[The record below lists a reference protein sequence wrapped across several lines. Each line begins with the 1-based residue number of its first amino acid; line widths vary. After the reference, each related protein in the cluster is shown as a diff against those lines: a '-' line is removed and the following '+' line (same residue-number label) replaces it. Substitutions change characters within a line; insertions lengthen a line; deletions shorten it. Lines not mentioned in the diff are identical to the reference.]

1 MQRGWAQPAPLG
13 RIDGGQGA
21 TESTNWSGYV
31 ASGTGAKFS
40 LVSGSWT
47 VPTVRPGPAGYSS
60 SWVGIDGT
68 STQDLIQA
76 GTEQDWGPQGV
87 VYYAWYELLPASAM
101 YLGPVYPND
110 QVNVRIIKAGPGTWT
125 IDVYDLTQHTTW
137 AGAVSYSVPGDSA
150 EWVEEAPTNGQT
162 SALYPLADFGSVK
175 FSALSVGGPGT
186 TKATISPIYMITSGS
201 GRVQAYPGKYDALND
216 SFDVAFGTLA
226 SGFSGWPA
234 VQLGRP
240 SGAGAVPGQSTG
252 SPGAGPPGA
261 GPPGAGPPGAG
272 PPGAGPPGAGSPGAG
287 PPGAGSPGAGPPG
300 AGSAGA
306 GTHAAVARPSAS
318 NPAKPG
324 YWLVGGDGG
333 VFAFGSARYGGST
346 AKVFA
351 RAKLP
356 GVTGV
361 ATAPGGGYW
370 LVTATGGVF
379 PLGGASYLGS
389 VASLNLSA
397 GATPAI
403 AAAPT
408 GQGYYILAPWGDVFA
423 FGDARFE
430 GSCRRAECGKSGA
443 VALVPDATGRGYW
456 LVLSGC
462 QAIAFGDAAALSSR
476 ACVQSA
482 GHGGGTV
489 QAAGRAPDGDGFWAV
504 LSSGSVYAFG
514 SAANYGHWAS
524 GNGASRAAGQ
534 GTSTTATESRVGKP
548 VGLGRGGASA
558 QLRAVAIVPTQDGN
572 GAWVVRSNGSV
583 ETLGDAAP
591 LGGLPQGAK
600 LNQPIIS
607 ATSSS

>member
-1 MQRGWAQPAPLG
+1 M
-13 RIDGGQGA
+13 
-21 TESTNWSGYV
+21 ESTNWSGYV
-31 ASGTGAKFS
+31 ASGTGAQFS
-40 LVSGSWT
+40 QVSGTWT
-47 VPTVRPGPAGYSS
+47 VPTVHPGPTGYSS

-101 YLGPVYPND
+101 YLGPVYPGD
-110 QVNVRIIKAGPGTWT
+110 QVNVGITKAGPGTWT
-125 IDVYDLTQHTTW
+125 IDVYDLTKHTTW

-201 GRVQAYPGKYDALND
+201 GRVQAYPGKYDSVND

-240 SGAGAVPGQSTG
+240 AGAGAAPGQGGASQETG
-252 SPGAGPPGA
+252 T
-261 GPPGAGPPGAG
+261 
-272 PPGAGPPGAGSPGAG
+272 
-287 PPGAGSPGAGPPG
+287 
-300 AGSAGA
+300 A
-306 GTHAAVARPSAS
+306 GTGTSAVATSPSAS

-333 VFAFGSARYGGST
+333 VFSFGSARYGGST
-346 AKVFA
+346 AKVFG

-361 ATAPGGGYW
+361 AAAPGGGYW

-379 PLGGASYLGS
+379 PLGGASYFGS

-403 AAAPT
+403 AAAPA

-430 GSCRRAECGKSGA
+430 GSCSRTECGKSGA
-443 VALVPDATGRGYW
+443 VALVPDSTGQGYW
-456 LVLSGC
+456 LVLSHC
-462 QAIAFGDAAALSSR
+462 QVIAFGGAPALSSQ
-476 ACVQSA
+476 ACLQSA
-482 GHGGGTV
+482 SHGKDTV
-489 QAAGRAPDGDGFWAV
+489 QAAGRAPDGNGFWAL
-504 LSSGSVYAFG
+504 LSSGSVYALG
-514 SAANYGHWAS
+514 SAVGYGHWAT
-524 GNGASRAAGQ
+524 GNGATGNGATGNGANSGASQATSAA
-534 GTSTTATESRVGKP
+534 ATESRPAKP
-548 VGLGRGGASA
+548 AGLGPAGASA
-558 QLRAVAIVPTQDGN
+558 PLRAVAIVPTQDGN

-583 ETLGDAAP
+583 ETLGNAAP

>member
-1 MQRGWAQPAPLG
+1 M
-13 RIDGGQGA
+13 
-21 TESTNWSGYV
+21 ESTNWSGYV

-40 LVSGSWT
+40 QVSGTWT

-101 YLGPVYPND
+101 YLGPVYPGD
-110 QVNVRIIKAGPGTWT
+110 QVNVRIIGAGPGTWT
-125 IDVYDLTQHTTW
+125 IDVYDLTQDTTW

-150 EWVEEAPTNGQT
+150 EWVEEAPTDGQT

-186 TKATISPIYMITSGS
+186 TKATISPVYMITSGS
-201 GRVQAYPGKYDALND
+201 GRVQAYPGRYDAGND

-234 VQLGRP
+234 VQLGQP
-240 SGAGAVPGQSTG
+240 SGAGAKPGQG
-252 SPGAGPPGA
+252 VANQGAGPA
-261 GPPGAGPPGAG
+261 GTGPAGTG
-272 PPGAGPPGAGSPGAG
+272 PA
-287 PPGAGSPGAGPPG
+287 
-300 AGSAGA
+300 SAG
-306 GTHAAVARPSAS
+306 TPAAVTSPSAT
-318 NPAKPG
+318 NTAKPG
-324 YWLVGGDGG
+324 YWLVAGDGG
-333 VFAFGSARYGGST
+333 VFSFGSARYGGST
-346 AKVFA
+346 AKVFG

-361 ATAPGGGYW
+361 AAAPGGGYW

-379 PLGGASYLGS
+379 PLGGASYFGS

-403 AAAPT
+403 AAAPA

-430 GSCRRAECGKSGA
+430 GSCSRAECGKSEA
-443 VALVPDATGRGYW
+443 VALVPDSTGEGYW
-456 LVLSGC
+456 LVLSNC
-462 QAIAFGDAAALSSR
+462 HVIAFGGAPALSSQT
-476 ACVQSA
+476 CLQSA
-482 GHGGGTV
+482 SHSRDTV
-489 QAAGRAPDGDGFWAV
+489 QAAGRAPDGNGFWAL

-514 SAANYGHWAS
+514 SAAGYAHWAG
-524 GNGASRAAGQ
+524 GNGAGGNGAGQ
-534 GTSTTATESRVGKP
+534 GTSATATEPGAAKP
-548 VGLGRGGASA
+548 VGLGPSGASA
-558 QLRAVAIVPTQDGN
+558 PLRAVAIVPTRDGN

-583 ETLGDAAP
+583 ETLGNAAP